1 MCSWWF
7 FLVALEWFIAIH
19 VGGKTRSKR
28 ACLHNNN
35 NNNNV
40 DHDESLRRTEGFAH
54 TSNNRLCLNV
64 EIMSPPTS
72 KHFHFDGVFLSV
84 LAEKRAAYLLPTAAA
99 RKQVRNAHG
108 RATSRTNRL
117 IHRSSQSHASSKSG
131 AFAPAR
137 RFKGPRRR
145 EKHVASARAR
155 FLTGLLI

>member
-1 MCSWWF
+1 MVLLSRVGMVYSHPRGRKNTF
-7 FLVALEWFIAIH
+7 EASLPTQQQQQQQRRPRRVPSKDGRVRAHEQQPLVP
-19 VGGKTRSKR
+19 KCRD
-28 ACLHNNN
+28 
-35 NNNNV
+35 NV
-40 DHDESLRRTEGFAH
+40 ASHQH
-54 TSNNRLCLNV
+54 Q
-64 EIMSPPTS
+64 
-72 KHFHFDGVFLSV
+72 HFHFDGFFFCLSV

-117 IHRSSQSHASSKSG
+117 IHRSSQPHASSKSG